1 MSARR
6 REAPASA
13 ASPRPNEGAPC
24 RAAHGTSALLQRQG
38 ARWSRSRSR
47 RRPRPRPRPRR
58 PPRRRH
64 GRPGEGAQDPL
75 RAGAL
80 RAGGGE
86 RRQRWPAAGRFSQGA
101 QRRPAERPGCR
112 ARRVRRG
119 LVGEPFA
126 PQGVARGLRGFS
138 GFVSPCVIFTLI
150 TIKICLVAGRYVS

>member
-1 MSARR
+1 M
-6 REAPASA
+6 PASA

-24 RAAHGTSALLQRQG
+24 GAAHGTSALPQRQG
-38 ARWSRSRSR
+38 ARRSRSRSR
-47 RRPRPRPRPRR
+47 RRPRPRPRR

-86 RRQRWPAAGRFSQGA
+86 RRQRGPAAGRFSQGA
-101 QRRPAERPGCR
+101 QRRPAGQPGCR

-119 LVGEPFA
+119 LVGEPLGEPFS
-126 PQGVARGLRGFS
+126 PQGAARGLRGFS